1 MVAASTNI
9 GLTHRGFREAE
20 PPAKRRVCERSTRPA
35 TKPIAPALRHDT
47 GTVGGTVRREREH
60 HPKAEERQIG
70 RPPAGDGQPAGRCPG
85 GRPRGPARAHRNAG
99 RHAPRTEEPGAGT
112 CPRTAARGPGPGAR
126 QHAGRGRGRPGHRR
140 LPQVA
145 AGGGPAPGP
154 RPISPAGALAGGP
167 GASAGKRRKDG
178 ICCPPRS
185 PWVPP
190 GPTVPST
197 PGSRQRRRRSAL
209 ASQAIIRSIKH
220 LARPHVA
227 ICARPVSGTLGG
239 IRRRLPSR

>member
-85 GRPRGPARAHRNAG
+85 GRPRGPARARRNAG

-112 CPRTAARGPGPGAR
+112 RPRTAARGPGPGAR

-178 ICCPPRS
+178 ICCPPIAM
-185 PWVPP
+185 
-190 GPTVPST
+190 G
-197 PGSRQRRRRSAL
+197 A
-209 ASQAIIRSIKH
+209 
-220 LARPHVA
+220 ARPHGAEHSGVKA
-227 ICARPVSGTLGG
+227 ATQAKRPGEPSHHPLDHASGPTPCGHLRPPRLRDPRG